1 MPSRHSQY
9 VGLDIAVKIFGN
21 LAVKVYGRNIWG
33 FLSVSFSSQPVRFRS
48 SELCNCM
55 VKLKTK
61 QPPPKKACF

>member
-21 LAVKVYGRNIWG
+21 LAVKVYGRNIWD
-33 FLSVSFSSQPVRFRS
+33 FLSVSFSPVRFRS

-55 VKLKTK
+55 VKLKTN